1 MGEAQKERKAINEQ
15 EKQSGGNRYAKSTNG
30 ITYGG
35 LRKNETGGT
44 ELPAL
49 YTSHCANIGGKR
61 GGGPHQ
67 QGGAH
72 GCDSNNYSRSV
83 VATKGQVAARPLG
96 ASQTSAKNAL

>member
-61 GGGPHQ
+61 GGGLTSRAERM
-67 QGGAH
+67 GAT
-72 GCDSNNYSRSV
+72 
-83 VATKGQVAARPLG
+83 ATITPAV
-96 ASQTSAKNAL
+96 